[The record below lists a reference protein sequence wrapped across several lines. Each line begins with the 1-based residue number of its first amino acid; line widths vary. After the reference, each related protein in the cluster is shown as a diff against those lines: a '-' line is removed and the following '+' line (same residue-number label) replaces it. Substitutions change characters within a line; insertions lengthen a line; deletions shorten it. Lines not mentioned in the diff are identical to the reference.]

1 MAGALEDKRMSRILK
16 WLLVAF
22 LVVIAAGIIM
32 PWLARDAHD
41 GSKKYARIWRDQ
53 LLACESLEDVTNR
66 FTCFEIEETPEG
78 RLECVPE
85 TEPTAERPWAL
96 IKSFPDGKWVACV
109 HSPTH
114 GHPSIPGGG
123 TAVSRDSEGVV
134 HVYFGHI
141 CDRLWATG
149 ETFEEFQEALASCY
163 TIKEIQLR

>member
-1 MAGALEDKRMSRILK
+1 MTKILK
-16 WLLVAF
+16 WLLLAF

-32 PWLARDAHD
+32 PWLARDARN
-41 GSKKYARIWRDQ
+41 GSKEYARLWRDQ
-53 LLACESLEDVTNR
+53 LLACESLEDVKGH
-66 FTCFEIEETPEG
+66 FTCLELKETPEG
-78 RLECVPE
+78 RLGYVPE

-96 IKSFPDGKWVACV
+96 IQSFPDGKWVACV

-114 GHPSIPGGG
+114 GHPSIPGGE

-149 ETFEEFQEALASCY
+149 ETLEEFQSALSSGDS
-163 TIKEIQLR
+163 IKEVQLR